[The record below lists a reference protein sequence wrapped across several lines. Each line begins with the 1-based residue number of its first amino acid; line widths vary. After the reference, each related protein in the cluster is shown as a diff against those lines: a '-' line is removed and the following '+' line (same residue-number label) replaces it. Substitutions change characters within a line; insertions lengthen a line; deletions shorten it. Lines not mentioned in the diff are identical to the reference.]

1 MDEFLMLFPGAIG
14 NVQYKWE
21 SHNAV
26 SQKQKESYIDGH
38 TAEAMH
44 ALVQKAMYDPANCG
58 DPTTEFMKARE
69 QARELID
76 KSGMN
81 EVVKTTELQVGNA
94 ECLAFIKKL
103 EASPNFK
110 GWVDENF
117 IKAFIVETNEILKNK
132 QK

>member
-1 MDEFLMLFPGAIG
+1 MLFPGAIG

-26 SQKQKESYIDGH
+26 PQKQKESYIDGY
-38 TAEAMH
+38 TTEAMH

-58 DPTTEFMKARE
+58 DPTIEFMKARE